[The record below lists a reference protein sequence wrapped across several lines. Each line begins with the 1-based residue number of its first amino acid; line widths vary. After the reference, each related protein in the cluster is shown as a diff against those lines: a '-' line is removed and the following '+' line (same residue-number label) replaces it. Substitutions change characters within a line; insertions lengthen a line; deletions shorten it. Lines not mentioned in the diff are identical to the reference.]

1 MFGQFAKTAVHSSFH
16 ENKSRSAS
24 SSVAL
29 AAIYCMMS
37 SVLKSSFAVLLL
49 ETSWPV
55 SSSVS
60 FLSKSFTCGLSFL
73 GAGTGR
79 CGETVL
85 VFSGLGSVTAF
96 GFDGMVGLGFV
107 LSGVGLQAGLGFVGT
122 EGFRAIW
129 GLLDGG
135 LGCSCGCDGGCCWC

>member
-1 MFGQFAKTAVHSSFH
+1 MPSSFQ

-29 AAIYCMMS
+29 AAMYCMMS
-37 SVLKSSFAVLLL
+37 SELKSSFAVLLL

-55 SSSVS
+55 ISSVS
-60 FLSKSFTCGLSFL
+60 FLSESFTCGLSFL
-73 GAGTGR
+73 GAGVGR
-79 CGETVL
+79 CSGTVL
-85 VFSGLGSVTAF
+85 VFSGLGSVSVF
-96 GFDGMVGLGFV
+96 GFDGMVGLGCA

-135 LGCSCGCDGGCCWC
+135 LGWSCGCGGGGCWC